1 MAVESVQTFRFRNLQ
16 DRRLELDE
24 GLNLISGENAAGKTN
39 LLEAI
44 YAGTRLASF
53 RTSNL
58 FELVR
63 NGFESCRVVAGLSNE
78 GASRIGVSIERKKR
92 TAVVDGKPVRNR
104 AELLS
109 VTSVLSFCPDDLK
122 MVKGEPSA
130 RRNFIDRMG
139 SFLERG
145 LADALR
151 SYNRVLRQRNHLL
164 KNWGAC
170 GSGDSYEVFTV
181 QLAKKGIEL
190 HEARKR
196 ALALIERNAAVMY
209 SALSSNQKELKL
221 KMVSGFPRSV
231 DMDEE
236 SLFEWFARQRA
247 IEIERGRTIAGPHL
261 DDFLIELDSMD
272 ARRYASQG
280 EQRSCALAIMLG
292 AVERYKKR
300 KGADYTLLLDDLS
313 SELDAGRRKRLFV
326 LLEELGGQLV
336 VTCADPAMVL
346 DLPVEPSRHYR
357 MSGGSAEVVA

>member
-247 IEIERGRTIAGPHL
+247 IEIERG
-261 DDFLIELDSMD
+261 
-272 ARRYASQG
+272 
-280 EQRSCALAIMLG
+280 
-292 AVERYKKR
+292 
-300 KGADYTLLLDDLS
+300 
-313 SELDAGRRKRLFV
+313 
-326 LLEELGGQLV
+326 
-336 VTCADPAMVL
+336 
-346 DLPVEPSRHYR
+346 
-357 MSGGSAEVVA
+357 